1 MQLNKLEIYNF
12 LSVKK
17 AVVDFDSYGNLV
29 RIIGKNF
36 DTKPTGSNG
45 AGKST
50 IIEAVMFALFGKTIR
65 KTNDKSLKNYHT
77 KGKCRVVLTVNGNTV
92 IERIKR
98 APMLSVTVGD
108 ENCTQE
114 SIQATQ
120 KYLEQILNIN
130 HNVFLASIV
139 FGQGNSTDFI
149 TATAEEKRAII
160 QNFLSVGDLFKNRST
175 IKSLKSKYLTDKKV
189 NLALLGNGT
198 NKLDKIGAKLKK
210 LREMKKKS
218 KSYFSSEKYKFIF
231 GKSLTEIQ
239 EQERMYHQKDL
250 EYERSVA
257 HRDVLR
263 DRILQSHSMIKN
275 LLNANCEHCG
285 KLSHANSEK
294 VEILEVNVEKWS
306 SEERACVKKIN
317 DLGKEAD
324 ALQIPV
330 TTADFE
336 TIERFKEIDT
346 EIKILTKQRNEEK
359 RLVRKYGKLSTDAQ
373 KGYDIQKFWEHAFS
387 EAGLIKYVIRN
398 ILEYLNERC
407 NSYLST
413 LTKGNFIIKFDDSL
427 SETVYNNGVE
437 CYFDSLSGGE
447 KKRVSLAVMLG
458 LNDLLL
464 LTGKDRSNIIFFD
477 EVAENLDPD
486 GVKGLIELIHQLTK
500 HKKLFLIT
508 HNEYLTSLLEE
519 YSETLKVV
527 KRNNLT
533 KITK

>member
-12 LSVKK
+12 LSVKE
-17 AVVDFDSYGNLV
+17 AVVNFDSYGNLV
-29 RIIGKNF
+29 RIVGKNF

-77 KGKCRVVLTVNGNTV
+77 KGKCRVVLTVNKDTI
-92 IERIKR
+92 IERVKK

-139 FGQGNSTDFI
+139 FGQSNGTDFL
-149 TATAEEKRAII
+149 TASAEEKRAII

-175 IKSLKSKYLTDKKV
+175 IKSLKSKYLGDKKV
-189 NLALLGNGT
+189 NLTLLANGS
-198 NKLDKIGAKLKK
+198 NKVDKITAKLTK
-210 LREMKKKS
+210 LRGLKKES
-218 KSYFSSEKYKFIF
+218 KSYFTSEKYKFIF

-239 EQERMYHQKDL
+239 EQERACHEKDL
-250 EYERSVA
+250 EFERCCS

-263 DRILQSHSMIKN
+263 DRILQTHSVIKN
-275 LLNANCEHCG
+275 LKDAPCEHCG
-285 KLSHANSEK
+285 KLSHTNWDK
-294 VEILEVNVEKWS
+294 VQKLESAIEKWS
-306 SEERACVKKIN
+306 SEERESVKLVKI
-317 DLGKEAD
+317 LGKEVD

-330 TTADFE
+330 TVADFE
-336 TIERFKEIDT
+336 MIERFKEVDT
-346 EIKILTKQRNEEK
+346 EVKILIKQRTEENK
-359 RLVRKYGKLSTDAQ
+359 SIRTYGELATKAQ

-398 ILEYLNERC
+398 ILEYFNERC

-413 LTKGNFIIKFDDSL
+413 MTKGNFVIKFDDSL
-427 SETVYNNGVE
+427 AETLYNNGVQGH
-437 CYFDSLSGGE
+437 FDSLSGGE

-477 EVAENLDPD
+477 EVAENLDAD

>member
-1 MQLNKLEIYNF
+1 MKLNKVEIYNF
-12 LSVKK
+12 LSIKE
-17 AVVDFDSYGNLV
+17 AVVNFDDYGNLV

-36 DTKPTGSNG
+36 DTKPRSSNG

-77 KGKCRVVLTVNGNTV
+77 KGKCRVVLTVNGDTV
-92 IERIKR
+92 IERIKK

-139 FGQGNSTDFI
+139 FGQQNTTNFL
-149 TATAEEKRAII
+149 TATPEEKRAII

-175 IKSLKSKYLTDKKV
+175 IKSLKSKHLQEKKV
-189 NLALLGNGT
+189 NLTLLSDGT
-198 NKLDKIGAKLKK
+198 DKVDKLQKKLKK
-210 LREMKKKS
+210 LRALKKVS
-218 KSYFSSEKYKFIF
+218 KSYLSSEKYKFIF

-239 EQERMYHQKDL
+239 EQERAYHEKDL
-250 EYERSVA
+250 EYERTMSF
-257 HRDVLR
+257 RDVLR
-263 DRILQSHSMIKN
+263 DRIIQTHSMIKN
-275 LLNANCEHCG
+275 LKDSNCEHCG
-285 KLSHANSEK
+285 KLSHANWDK
-294 VEILEVNVEKWS
+294 VQGLEANIQEWS
-306 SEERACVKKIN
+306 DEERGLVKKIKI
-317 DLGKEAD
+317 LGKEVD

-330 TTADFE
+330 TTEDFE
-336 TIERFKEIDT
+336 TIEKFKEVDA
-346 EIKILTKQRNEEK
+346 EIKILSSQQKEEK
-359 RLVRKYGKLSTDAQ
+359 KLIRKYGTLSTKAQ
-373 KGYDIQKFWEHAFS
+373 TQYDLMRFWEHAFS

-398 ILEYLNERC
+398 ILEYMNERC

-413 LTKGNFIIKFDDSL
+413 LTKGNFVIKFDDSL
-427 SETVYNNGVE
+427 SEELYNNGVQ

-477 EVAENLDPD
+477 EVADSLDAD

-519 YSETLKVV
+519 YSETLTVS
-527 KRNNLT
+527 KRKNIT

>member
-1 MQLNKLEIYNF
+1 MQLNKIEIHNF
-12 LSVKK
+12 LSIKK
-17 AVVDFDSYGNLV
+17 ATVDFDSYGNLV
-29 RIIGKNF
+29 RIVGKNF

-50 IIEAVMFALFGKTIR
+50 LIEAVMFALFGKTIR

-77 KGKCRVVLTVNGNTV
+77 KGKCRVVLTVNGDTV

-139 FGQGNSTDFI
+139 FGQANNTDFL
-149 TATAEEKRAII
+149 TASAEEKRAII

-175 IKSLKSKYLTDKKV
+175 IKSLKSKYLNEKKI

-198 NKLDKIGAKLKK
+198 NKIDKIAAKLKK
-210 LREMKKKS
+210 LRALKKEAKS
-218 KSYFSSEKYKFIF
+218 FLSSEKYKFIF

-239 EQERMYHQKDL
+239 EQERAHHEKDL
-250 EYERSVA
+250 EYERTMSV
-257 HRDVLR
+257 RDVLR
-263 DRILQSHSMIKN
+263 DRILQTHSMVKN
-275 LLNANCEHCG
+275 LNEAQCEHCG
-285 KLSHANSEK
+285 KLSHTNYDK
-294 VEILEVNVEKWS
+294 VASLESKIEEMS
-306 SEERACVKKIN
+306 GEERALVKKVKV
-317 DLGKEAD
+317 LGKEVD

-336 TIERFKEIDT
+336 TIEKFKEVDT
-346 EIKILTKQRNEEK
+346 EIKILTKQRQEEQK
-359 RLVRKYGKLSTDAQ
+359 LIRKYGKLATDAQ

-413 LTKGNFIIKFDDSL
+413 LTKGNFVIKFDDSL
-427 SETVYNNGVE
+427 AESIYNNGVE
-437 CYFDSLSGGE
+437 CHFDSLSGGE

>member
-1 MQLNKLEIYNF
+1 MKLNKLEIYNF
-12 LSVKK
+12 LSIKE

-36 DTKPTGSNG
+36 DTKPRSSNG
-45 AGKST
+45 AGKSS

-65 KTNDKSLKNYHT
+65 KTNDKSLKNYRT
-77 KGKCRVVLTVNGNTV
+77 KGKCRVVLTVNGDTV
-92 IERIKR
+92 IERVKK
-98 APMLSVTVGD
+98 APMLSLTVGD

-139 FGQGNSTDFI
+139 FGQGNTTNFLS
-149 TATAEEKRAII
+149 ATPEEKRAII
-160 QNFLSVGDLFKNRST
+160 QNFLSVGDLFKNRSV
-175 IKSLKSKYLTDKKV
+175 IKSLKSKYLHEKKLNLTLLSNGTDKID
-189 NLALLGNGT
+189 
-198 NKLDKIGAKLKK
+198 KLQTKLKK
-210 LREMKKKS
+210 LRALKKVS
-218 KSYFSSEKYKFIF
+218 KSYLSSEKYKFIF
-231 GKSLTEIQ
+231 GKTLSEIQ
-239 EQERMYHQKDL
+239 EHERAHHEKDL
-250 EYERSVA
+250 EYERTMT

-263 DRILQSHSMIKN
+263 ERILQTHSMIKN
-275 LLNANCEHCG
+275 LQDANCEHCG
-285 KLSHANSEK
+285 KLSNMNWGK
-294 VEILEVNVEKWS
+294 VQDLEAKIQEWS
-306 SEERACVKKIN
+306 TEERGLVKAVKA
-317 DLGKEAD
+317 LAKEVD
-324 ALQIPV
+324 SLQIPV
-330 TTADFE
+330 TTEDFE
-336 TIERFKEIDT
+336 TIERFKEIDA
-346 EIKILTKQRNEEK
+346 EVKILSAQQKEEK
-359 RLVRKYGKLSTDAQ
+359 KSVRKYGDLTTAAQ
-373 KGYDIQKFWEHAFS
+373 KSYDLMKFWEHAFS

-398 ILEYLNERC
+398 ILEYMNERC

-413 LTKGNFIIKFDDSL
+413 LTKGNFVIKFDDSL
-427 SETVYNNGVE
+427 AEELYNDGVL
-437 CYFDSLSGGE
+437 CHFDSLSGGE

-477 EVAENLDPD
+477 EVADSLDAD

-519 YSETLKVV
+519 YSETLTVS
-527 KRNNLT
+527 KRKNIT

>member
-1 MQLNKLEIYNF
+1 MQLNKLEIHNF
-12 LSVKK
+12 LSVKH

-36 DTKPTGSNG
+36 DTKPAGSNG
-45 AGKST
+45 SGKST

-65 KTNDKSLKNYHT
+65 KTNDKSLQNYHT
-77 KGKCRVVLTVNGNTV
+77 KGKCRVVLTVNGDTV
-92 IERIKR
+92 IERVKR
-98 APMLSVTVGD
+98 APMLSVTVGT

-139 FGQGNSTDFI
+139 FGQSNDTDFL
-149 TATAEEKRAII
+149 TATPEEKRAII

-175 IKSLKSKYLTDKKV
+175 IKSLKSKYLNDKKI
-189 NLALLGNGT
+189 NLTLLSNSSS
-198 NKLDKIGAKLKK
+198 KVDKIAEKLKT
-210 LREMKKKS
+210 RRRMKKES

-231 GKSLTEIQ
+231 GKTLSEVQ
-239 EQERMYHQKDL
+239 EQERAHHEKDL
-250 EYERSVA
+250 EYERVQAHVSVLKDRITMA
-257 HRDVLR
+257 KSLVASLR
-263 DRILQSHSMIKN
+263 D
-275 LLNANCEHCG
+275 ADCEHCG
-285 KLSHANSEK
+285 KLSHTNWEK
-294 VEILEVNVEKWS
+294 VNRLERETANWFAEEK
-306 SEERACVKKIN
+306 ALVK
-317 DLGKEAD
+317 DLMKLGFEVD
-324 ALQIPV
+324 ALEIPV

-336 TIERFKEIDT
+336 AIEKFKEIDT
-346 EIKILTKQRNEEK
+346 EIKILAKQQNEEK
-359 RLVRKYGKLSTDAQ
+359 KLIKKYGLLTTKAQ
-373 KGYDIQKFWEHAFS
+373 KGYDIMKFWEHAFS

-398 ILEYLNERC
+398 ILGYMNERC

-413 LTKGNFIIKFDDSL
+413 LTKGNFVIKFDDSL

-437 CYFDSLSGGE
+437 CHFDSLSGGE
-447 KKRVSLAVMLG
+447 KRRVSLAVMLG

-477 EVAENLDPD
+477 EVADSLDAD

>member
-1 MQLNKLEIYNF
+1 MKLNKIEIHNF
-12 LSVKK
+12 LSIKY
-17 AVVDFDSYGNLV
+17 AEVDFDSYGNLV

-36 DTKPTGSNG
+36 DTKPKSSNG

-65 KTNDKSLKNYHT
+65 KTNDKSLINYHT
-77 KGKCRVVLTVNGNTV
+77 KGKCRVVLTVNGDTV
-92 IERIKR
+92 IERIKK

-114 SIQATQ
+114 SIGATQ

-139 FGQGNSTDFI
+139 FGQGNTTNFL
-149 TATAEEKRAII
+149 TATPEEKRSII

-175 IKSLKSKYLTDKKV
+175 IKSLKSKYLQEKKV
-189 NLALLGNGT
+189 NLTLLSDGT
-198 NKLDKIGAKLKK
+198 NKIDKLQERLKK
-210 LREMKKKS
+210 LRAMKKEAKG
-218 KSYFSSEKYKFIF
+218 YFSSEKYKFIF
-231 GKSLTEIQ
+231 GKSLSEIQ
-239 EQERMYHQKDL
+239 EQERAHHDKDL
-250 EYERSVA
+250 EYERAMA

-263 DRILQSHSMIKN
+263 DRILQSHSMVKGLKN
-275 LLNANCEHCG
+275 TNCEHCG
-285 KLSHANSEK
+285 KISSANWDK
-294 VEILEVNVEKWS
+294 VQGLEDEMLGWS
-306 SEERACVKKIN
+306 KEERSMVKNISQ
-317 DLGKEAD
+317 LGKEAD
-324 ALQIPV
+324 ALRIPV

-336 TIERFKEIDT
+336 TIEKFKEIDA
-346 EIKILTKQRNEEK
+346 EVKIHTKQLRAEK
-359 RLVRKYGKLSTDAQ
+359 KLIKKYGDLSTAAQ
-373 KGYDIQKFWEHAFS
+373 KRYDIMKFWEHAFS
-387 EAGLIKYVIRN
+387 EAGLIKYVIRH

-413 LTKGNFIIKFDDSL
+413 LSKGNFVIKFDDSL
-427 SETVYNNGVE
+427 GEEIYNNGAEVH
-437 CYFDSLSGGE
+437 FDSLSGGE

-477 EVAENLDPD
+477 EVADSFDAD

-519 YSETLKVV
+519 YSETLTVV
-527 KRNNLT
+527 KRKNLT

>member
-1 MQLNKLEIYNF
+1 MQLNKIEIHNF
-12 LSVKK
+12 LSVKE

-29 RIIGKNF
+29 RIVGKNF

-77 KGKCRVVLTVNGNTV
+77 KGKCRVILTVNGDTI
-92 IERIKR
+92 IERVKR

-114 SIQATQ
+114 SIQTTQ

-139 FGQGNSTDFI
+139 FGQANNTDFL
-149 TATAEEKRAII
+149 TASAEEKRAII

-175 IKSLKSKYLTDKKV
+175 IKSLKSKYLNEKKV
-189 NLALLGNGT
+189 NLALLSNGT
-198 NKLDKIGAKLKK
+198 NKIDKIARKLKK
-210 LREMKKKS
+210 LRGMKKEAKS
-218 KSYFSSEKYKFIF
+218 FLSSEKYKFIF

-239 EQERMYHQKDL
+239 EQGRTHHEKDL
-250 EYERSVA
+250 EYERTMS

-263 DRILQSHSMIKN
+263 DRIIQTHSIIKN
-275 LLNANCEHCG
+275 LREAQCEHC
-285 KLSHANSEK
+285 KKISRTNYDK
-294 VEILEVNVEKWS
+294 VNALEIKIQEMAD
-306 SEERACVKKIN
+306 EERTFVKKVKV
-317 DLGKEAD
+317 LAKEVD
-324 ALQIPV
+324 ALAIPV

-346 EIKILTKQRNEEK
+346 EIKILAAQRKEEQK
-359 RLVRKYGKLSTDAQ
+359 LIRKYGTLATDAQ

-413 LTKGNFIIKFDDSL
+413 LTKSNFVIKFDDSL
-427 SETVYNNGVE
+427 TESIYNNGVE
-437 CYFDSLSGGE
+437 CHFDSLSGGE

-519 YSETLKVV
+519 YSETLKVT

>member
-1 MQLNKLEIYNF
+1 MKLNKIEIHNF
-12 LSVKK
+12 LSIKH
-17 AVVDFDSYGNLV
+17 AAVDFEKYGNLV

-36 DTKPTGSNG
+36 DTKPKSSNG

-77 KGKCRVVLTVNGNTV
+77 KGKCRVVLTVNGDTV
-92 IERIKR
+92 IERIKK

-114 SIQATQ
+114 SIGATQ

-139 FGQGNSTDFI
+139 FGQGNTTDFL
-149 TATAEEKRAII
+149 TATPEEKRAII
-160 QNFLSVGDLFKNRST
+160 QNFLSVGDLFQNRST
-175 IKSLKSKYLTDKKV
+175 IKSLKSRYLHKKKLNLTLLSDGSNKVDK
-189 NLALLGNGT
+189 LQAR
-198 NKLDKIGAKLKK
+198 LKK
-210 LREMKKKS
+210 LRGIKKES

-231 GKSLTEIQ
+231 GKTLSEIQ
-239 EQERMYHQKDL
+239 EQERAHHDKDL
-250 EYERSVA
+250 EYERAMS

-263 DRILQSHSMIKN
+263 DRILQTHSHIESLKDTD
-275 LLNANCEHCG
+275 CEHCG
-285 KLSHANSEK
+285 KLSHANWRK
-294 VEILEVNVEKWS
+294 VQELETNIEEWS
-306 SEERACVKKIN
+306 AQERESVKNIKN
-317 DLGKEAD
+317 LGKCVD

-330 TTADFE
+330 TSADFE
-336 TIERFKEIDT
+336 TIEKFKEIDA
-346 EIKILTKQRNEEK
+346 EIKIHTKQMRAEK
-359 RLVRKYGKLSTDAQ
+359 KLITKYGDLSTAAQ
-373 KGYDIQKFWEHAFS
+373 KRYDIMKFWEHAFS

-413 LTKGNFIIKFDDSL
+413 LSKGNFIIKFDDSL
-427 SETVYNNGVE
+427 KEEIYNKGAAVH
-437 CYFDSLSGGE
+437 FDSLSGGE

-477 EVAENLDPD
+477 EVADSFDAD

-519 YSETLKVV
+519 YSETLTVV

-533 KITK
+533 KITR

>member
-1 MQLNKLEIYNF
+1 MKLNKIEIHNF
-12 LSVKK
+12 LSIKH
-17 AVVDFDSYGNLV
+17 AVVDFESYGNLV
-29 RIIGKNF
+29 RIVGKNF
-36 DTKPTGSNG
+36 DTKPRSSNG
-45 AGKST
+45 AGKSS

-65 KTNDKSLKNYHT
+65 KTNDKSLVNYHT
-77 KGKCRVVLTVNGNTV
+77 KGKCRVILTVNGDTV

-130 HNVFLASIV
+130 HQVFLASIV
-139 FGQGNSTDFI
+139 FGQGNTTDFL
-149 TATAEEKRAII
+149 TATPEEKRAII

-175 IKSLKSKYLTDKKV
+175 IKSLKSKYLQNKKINLTLLNDGSSKVDK
-189 NLALLGNGT
+189 LQAR
-198 NKLDKIGAKLKK
+198 LKK
-210 LREMKKKS
+210 LRALKKES

-239 EQERMYHQKDL
+239 EQERAYHEKDL
-250 EYERSVA
+250 EYERTVG

-275 LLNANCEHCG
+275 LKDAPCEHCG
-285 KLSHANSEK
+285 KLSGNNWGK
-294 VEILEVNVEKWS
+294 VQKLESNMDEWAT
-306 SEERACVKKIN
+306 EEREAVKLIRG
-317 DLGKEAD
+317 LGKEVD

-330 TTADFE
+330 TVADFE
-336 TIERFKEIDT
+336 TIEQFKEIDT
-346 EIKILTKQRNEEK
+346 EVKIHTKQMRAEK
-359 RLVRKYGKLSTDAQ
+359 KLIAKYGNLSTKAQ
-373 KGYDIQKFWEHAFS
+373 KRYDIMKFWEHAFS

-398 ILEYLNERC
+398 ILDYLNERC

-413 LTKGNFIIKFDDSL
+413 LSKGNFVIKFDDSL
-427 SETVYNNGVE
+427 QELIYNNGAEVH
-437 CYFDSLSGGE
+437 FDSLSGGE

-477 EVAENLDPD
+477 EVADSLDAD

-519 YSETLKVV
+519 YSETLTVI

>member
-1 MQLNKLEIYNF
+1 MKLNKLEIHNF
-12 LSVKK
+12 LSIKK
-17 AVVDFDSYGNLV
+17 ATVNFDSYGNLV
-29 RIIGKNF
+29 RIIGKNY
-36 DTKPTGSNG
+36 DTKPTSSNG

-77 KGKCRVVLTVNGNTV
+77 KGKCRVVLTVNGDTV
-92 IERIKR
+92 IERIKK

-114 SIQATQ
+114 SMQATQ

-130 HNVFLASIV
+130 HHVFLASIV
-139 FGQGNSTDFI
+139 FGQGNTTNFL
-149 TATAEEKRAII
+149 TATPEEKRAII

-175 IKSLKSKYLTDKKV
+175 IKSLKSKYLQEKKI
-189 NLALLGNGT
+189 NLTLYNDGS
-198 NKLDKIGAKLKK
+198 DKIDKVQQKIKK
-210 LREMKKKS
+210 LRGLKKDS
-218 KSYFSSEKYKFIF
+218 KTMFTKEQSQFIF
-231 GKSLTEIQ
+231 AHSFSEIQ
-239 EQERMYHQKDL
+239 EQERSFHEKDL
-250 EYERSVA
+250 EYERSLT

-263 DRILQSHSMIKN
+263 ERILQTHSVIKS
-275 LLNANCEHCG
+275 LGESTCEHCG
-285 KLSHANSEK
+285 KLSHGNWDK
-294 VEILEVNVEKWS
+294 VLKLEEECRGWDAQVR
-306 SEERACVKKIN
+306 EERRTISRLA
-317 DLGKEAD
+317 KEVD

-330 TTADFE
+330 TLADFE
-336 TIERFKEIDT
+336 TVEKLKEIDT
-346 EIKILTKQRNEEK
+346 EIKILNRQLRTEK
-359 RLVRKYGKLSTDAQ
+359 GLVKKYGELSTDAQ
-373 KGYDIQKFWEHAFS
+373 KRYDLMKFWEHAFS
-387 EAGLIKYVIRN
+387 EAGLIKYVIRH

-413 LTKGNFIIKFDDSL
+413 LTKGNFVIKFDDSL
-427 SETVYNNGVE
+427 AESIYNNKVE
-437 CYFDSLSGGE
+437 VHFDSLSGGE
-447 KKRVSLAVMLG
+447 KKRVSVAVMLG

-477 EVAENLDPD
+477 EVADSLDAD

-519 YSETLKVV
+519 YSETLTVT

>member
-1 MQLNKLEIYNF
+1 MQLNKIEIYNF
-12 LSVKK
+12 LSVKE
-17 AVVDFDSYGNLV
+17 AVVNFDSYGNLV
-29 RIIGKNF
+29 RIVGKNF
-36 DTKPTGSNG
+36 DSKPSGSNG

-77 KGKCRVVLTVNGNTV
+77 KGKCRVVLTVNGDTV
-92 IERIKR
+92 IERVKR

-139 FGQGNSTDFI
+139 FGQSNSTDFL
-149 TATAEEKRAII
+149 TASPEEKRAII

-175 IKSLKSKYLTDKKV
+175 IKSLKSKYLNDKKV
-189 NLALLGNGT
+189 NLALLNNGT
-198 NKLDKIGAKLKK
+198 DKIDKIAGKLKK
-210 LREMKKKS
+210 LRTMKKEAKS
-218 KSYFSSEKYKFIF
+218 FLSSEKYKFIF

-239 EQERMYHQKDL
+239 EQERAHHEKDL
-250 EYERSVA
+250 EYERTVA
-257 HRDVLR
+257 RRDVLR
-263 DRILQSHSMIKN
+263 ESILQTHSMIKN
-275 LLNANCEHCG
+275 LGEAQCEHCG
-285 KLSHANSEK
+285 KLSNANYDKTVS
-294 VEILEVNVEKWS
+294 LENKIQEMS
-306 SEERACVKKIN
+306 DEERAIVKTIKA
-317 DLGKEAD
+317 LGKEVD
-324 ALQIPV
+324 ALEIPV

-336 TIERFKEIDT
+336 TIEKFKEIDT
-346 EIKILTKQRNEEK
+346 EIKILISQRKEEK
-359 RLVRKYGKLSTDAQ
+359 KLILKYGKLATDAQ
-373 KGYDIQKFWEHAFS
+373 KKYDIQKFWEHAFS

-413 LTKGNFIIKFDDSL
+413 LTKGNFVIKFDDSL
-427 SETVYNNGVE
+427 AESIYNNGVE
-437 CYFDSLSGGE
+437 CHFDSLSGGE

-477 EVAENLDPD
+477 EVAENLDAD

-519 YSETLKVV
+519 YSETLKVI

>member
-1 MQLNKLEIYNF
+1 MQLNKIEIHNF
-12 LSVKK
+12 LSVKE

-29 RIIGKNF
+29 RIVGKNF

-77 KGKCRVVLTVNGNTV
+77 KGKCRVILTVNGDTI
-92 IERIKR
+92 IERVKR

-139 FGQGNSTDFI
+139 FGQANNTDFL
-149 TATAEEKRAII
+149 TASAEEKRAII

-175 IKSLKSKYLTDKKV
+175 IKSLKSKYLNEKKV
-189 NLALLGNGT
+189 NLALLSNGT
-198 NKLDKIGAKLKK
+198 NKIDKIARKLKK
-210 LREMKKKS
+210 LRGMKKEAKS
-218 KSYFSSEKYKFIF
+218 FLSSEKYKFIF

-239 EQERMYHQKDL
+239 EQGRTHHEKDL
-250 EYERSVA
+250 EYERTMS

-263 DRILQSHSMIKN
+263 DRIIQTHSIIKN
-275 LLNANCEHCG
+275 LREAQCEHC
-285 KLSHANSEK
+285 KKISRTNYDK
-294 VEILEVNVEKWS
+294 VNALEIKIQEMAD
-306 SEERACVKKIN
+306 EERTFVKKVKV
-317 DLGKEAD
+317 LAKEVD
-324 ALQIPV
+324 ALAIPV

-346 EIKILTKQRNEEK
+346 EIKILAAQRKEEQK
-359 RLVRKYGKLSTDAQ
+359 LIRKYGTLATDAQ

-413 LTKGNFIIKFDDSL
+413 LTKSNFVIKFDDSL
-427 SETVYNNGVE
+427 TESIYNNGVE
-437 CYFDSLSGGE
+437 CHFDSLSGGE

-519 YSETLKVV
+519 YSETLKVT